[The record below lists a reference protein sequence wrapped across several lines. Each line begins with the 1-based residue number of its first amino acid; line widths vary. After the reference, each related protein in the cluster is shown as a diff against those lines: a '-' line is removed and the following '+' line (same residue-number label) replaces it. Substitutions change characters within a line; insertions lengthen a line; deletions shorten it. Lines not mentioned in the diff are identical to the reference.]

1 MNKTMTRVDILE
13 TRLYKLEQAFS
24 MLTQSICGIQNMFA
38 NDRLPKDSNV
48 SLTTDTNDEETFAI
62 LTKFTPKQ
70 HAIVQ
75 MLMRGSSN
83 TDICD
88 RFGITE
94 STVKA
99 HVRAIMD
106 KVGVRKRSLIIVKIR
121 PTINDISDKQYKAV
135 SSIGKDWDLNWST
148 KDKKENKHLY

>member
-13 TRLYKLEQAFS
+13 ARLYKLEQAFN
-24 MLTQSICGIQNMFA
+24 MLTHSICSIQNMFT
-38 NDRLPKDSNV
+38 NDKLPKDSNV
-48 SLTTDTNDEETFAI
+48 SLTTNTDEETFAI

-83 TDICD
+83 TDICE
-88 RFGITE
+88 RFNVTE

-106 KVGVRKRSLIIVKIR
+106 KVGIRKRSLIIVKIR
-121 PTINDISDKQYKAV
+121 PTINDISDKQYKAM
-135 SSIGKDWDLNWST
+135 SSITKDWDLNWSS
-148 KDKKENKHLY
+148 KDRKENKHLY